1 MLTLK
6 GICHWDLFLVCC
18 RTQKIAGASVN
29 VVRSAAT
36 EAQNLPTK
44 AESQFLK
51 QLRGNHLLIATL
63 PVRTMRSAQEML
75 LNFCLTGHSSRRA
88 FPKLA
93 LSSQLNSG
101 SNLYQSLDF
110 FRSILV
116 LIFNLIL
123 APSAPPLPSVT
134 LIVIQAHI
142 FYPEY
147 HVSVLLLLGSILK
160 KTMNFFYL

>member
-1 MLTLK
+1 M
-6 GICHWDLFLVCC
+6 
-18 RTQKIAGASVN
+18 
-29 VVRSAAT
+29 
-36 EAQNLPTK
+36 
-44 AESQFLK
+44 
-51 QLRGNHLLIATL
+51 IATL

-101 SNLYQSLDF
+101 SNLFQSLDF

-142 FYPEY
+142 FYPAY
-147 HVSVLLLLGSILK
+147 HISSFAPWLHSEGKYEFLLPVSQVPQPTCFWKSKAGPRQSQAGTLSITCKIRPYAKQGEQK
-160 KTMNFFYL
+160 KVRSGHSQLSNA